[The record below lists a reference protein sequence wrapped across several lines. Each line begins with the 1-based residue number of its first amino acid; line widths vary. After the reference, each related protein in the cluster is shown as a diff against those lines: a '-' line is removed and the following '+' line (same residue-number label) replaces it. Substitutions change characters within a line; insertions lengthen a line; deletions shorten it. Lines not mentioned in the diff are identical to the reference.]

1 MIVRPAPFPEI
12 QDRPIAPIHGEE
24 ESARQTQAEEERYYQ
39 REYVPGD
46 RYRDI
51 NWKASSRL
59 AELVTRI
66 SPLTQENTQ
75 LIQIEFRHFTGERRE
90 SLESVVH
97 LDTLKSWLI
106 TFLRRQR
113 RDNTSFRFRIVTGR
127 GIHDVENDSDIEVFA
142 QELGVLFMQHDPGTD
157 VGREDA
163 GEVFLFSTPFD
174 PTIGHAVGAYRR
186 AHVSVLRTV
195 QGEWNAAEDGE
206 ADIRVPFGTWLIG
219 GDTPLVPGTWVV
231 RRKRAKERPVATT
244 NQIKAPLRVALMA

>member
-12 QDRPIAPIHGEE
+12 QDRPITPLHGEE

-59 AELVTRI
+59 SELVTRI

-75 LIQIEFRHFTGERRE
+75 LIQIEFRHFAADRRE

-106 TFLRRQR
+106 TFLRRQK
-113 RDNTSFRFRIVTGR
+113 RDNSGFRFRIVTGH
-127 GIHDVENDSDIEVFA
+127 GVHDVEKDGDIEVFA
-142 QELGVLFMQHDPGTD
+142 QELAVLFFQHDPGTD
-157 VGREDA
+157 EGREDA

-174 PTIGHAVGAYRR
+174 TTLPHAIGAYRR
-186 AHVSVLRTV
+186 ANVSLLRTV
-195 QGEWNAAEDGE
+195 QGSANAPKEGE
-206 ADIRVPFGTWLIG
+206 TDIRVPFGTWLIG
-219 GDTPLVPGTWVV
+219 GDTPLVPGAWVV
-231 RRKRAKERPVATT
+231 RRNRQKERPVAIAS
-244 NQIKAPLRVALMA
+244 QVRAPLRVALMA